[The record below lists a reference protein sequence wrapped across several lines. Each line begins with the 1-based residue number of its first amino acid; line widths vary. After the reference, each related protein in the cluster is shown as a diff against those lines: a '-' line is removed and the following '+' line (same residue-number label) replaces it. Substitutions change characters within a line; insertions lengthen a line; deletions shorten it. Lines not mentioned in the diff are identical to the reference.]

1 MENQKDKARKTELE
15 MVFEALY
22 GRSKDLEGYE
32 EDEYDDDDADC
43 IVLSD

>member
-1 MENQKDKARKTELE
+1 MEKRQDKAKKTELQ

-22 GRSKDLEGYE
+22 GKSKGVEYYE